1 MLLQSETKIEPDLRL
16 AHAYIR
22 TVLQSSERVSLTI
35 FVGMP
40 CASLCEGES
49 FRGQITPGVST
60 PRILELFSLGV

>member
-22 TVLQSSERVSLTI
+22 TVLQSRVVSLTI